1 MIILNTVN
9 DMKTTYNLLIG
20 DKKIAEITSLDDITI
35 TTKETK
41 GFAAMEANLSQDQIK
56 EIIEKI

>member
-1 MIILNTVN
+1 
-9 DMKTTYNLLIG
+9 MKTTYNLLIG

-41 GFAAMEANLSQDQIK
+41 GFAAMGANLSQDQIK
-56 EIIEKI
+56 EIIKY

>member
-41 GFAAMEANLSQDQIK
+41 GFTEMEANLSQDQIK
-56 EIIEKI
+56 EIIDKI

>member
-20 DKKIAEITSLDDITI
+20 DKKIAEITYLDDITI

-41 GFAAMEANLSQDQIK
+41 GFTEMEANLSQDQIK
-56 EIIEKI
+56 EIIDKI

>member
-1 MIILNTVN
+1 MIILNTVS

-41 GFAAMEANLSQDQIK
+41 GFASMAANLSQDQIK